1 MFRNPTRRE
10 FFGAAAGGAALAATG
25 GFGPQ
30 NWAVAAVA
38 ADSSPVAK
46 VPLETDIEPLVRVL
60 EDTPRERLL
69 EEIGARIRRGTTYR
83 EIVAAL
89 QLAGVRNV
97 EPRPTVGFKFH
108 SVLVVNSAHLASIS
122 GLDRQRWLP
131 IFWSLD
137 YFKVTQAQDEREG
150 DWTMAPVDEST
161 VPDPQEAAERF
172 RDAME
177 RWDEGSADGAAA
189 ALARFPGS
197 HQAFELF
204 AHYGGRD
211 FRSIGHKVI
220 FVASAWRALQC
231 IGWQYAEPILRS
243 LAYALQN
250 PTGDGN
256 PAEHDHLA
264 DRPWRDNQQRVERIR
279 DGWTLGR
286 TDQAATRE
294 MLQTLRSGSHE
305 EVCELAV
312 EQLNGGV
319 SPQSLWDAIFA
330 GSGELLMRQP
340 GIVALHAGTT
350 SNAMGYLFRTVRD
363 ERTRQ
368 LLLLQNLAFL
378 PLFRGAMEGRG
389 RVDDV
394 QIDQLEPAEV
404 EEDVREV
411 AESIFADVPQDRAAA
426 ARKTLA
432 LVRRDPEALAF
443 VSAARQ
449 QVALRARG
457 SHDYKFSSAVL
468 EDYLHVSPPWR
479 ECLLAA
485 SVYSLMGAGH
495 SENPLVQRAN
505 EALA

>member
-1 MFRNPTRRE
+1 MSNPTRRD
-10 FFGAAAGGAALAATG
+10 FLGTAAGGAVLAAG
-25 GFGPQ
+25 GAFRSP
-30 NWAVAAVA
+30 NPAVAAVA
-38 ADSSPVAK
+38 AEPSAVAK
-46 VPLETDIEPLVRVL
+46 VPLETDIEPLVRAL
-60 EDTPRERLL
+60 EETSRERLL
-69 EEIGARIRRGTTYR
+69 EEIGTRIRRGTTYR

-89 QLAGVRNV
+89 QLAAVRNV

-122 GLDRQRWLP
+122 GRDRDRWLP

-161 VPDPQEAAERF
+161 VPGPLEASGRF
-172 RDAME
+172 CDAME
-177 RWDEGSADGAAA
+177 RWDEGPADGAAA
-189 ALARFPGS
+189 ALARFPGA
-197 HQAFELF
+197 QKTFELF
-204 AHYGGRD
+204 AYYGGRD
-211 FRSIGHKVI
+211 FRSIGHKII

-250 PTGDGN
+250 TTGDGN
-256 PAEHDHLA
+256 PAENDYLA
-264 DRPWRDNQQRVERIR
+264 DRPWRDNQQRVDRIR

-294 MLQTLRSGSHE
+294 MLQTLRSGSHD
-305 EVCELAV
+305 EVCDLAV
-312 EQLNGGV
+312 AQLNAGI
-319 SPQSLWDAIFA
+319 SPQALWDAVFA

-363 ERTRQ
+363 DRTRR

-378 PLFRGAMEGRG
+378 PLFREAMAGRG
-389 RVDDV
+389 RVRDV
-394 QIDQLEPAEV
+394 QIDAWEPE
-404 EEDVREV
+404 EIGEDVREV
-411 AESIFADVPQDRAAA
+411 AEAIFADVPGDREAAS
-426 ARKTLA
+426 RKTLA
-432 LVRRDPEALAF
+432 LVRRDPDALGF
-443 VSAARQ
+443 VSTARQ
-449 QVALRARG
+449 EVARRARG

-468 EDYLHVSPPWR
+468 EDYLHVSPAWR
-479 ECLLAA
+479 ASVLAA

-495 SENPLVQRAN
+495 PENPLVQRAH